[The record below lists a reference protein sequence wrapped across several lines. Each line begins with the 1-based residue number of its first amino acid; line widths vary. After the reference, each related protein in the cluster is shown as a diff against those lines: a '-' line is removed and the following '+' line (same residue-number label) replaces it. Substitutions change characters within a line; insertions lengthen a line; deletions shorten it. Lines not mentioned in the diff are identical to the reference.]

1 MPKPR
6 TVSSITCL
14 FQKFVEWF
22 FRCTNVVVKGGPI
35 AGASPFFMIICIL
48 SIGTTT
54 PSEKS
59 FKPGCE
65 LNLYSSFVWYVDLL
79 LWSGNL
85 VRCSW
90 VAISRLCFRHGD
102 NIPLN
107 LAICVCLTAQFLFHQ
122 TRSDPF
128 EGSRS
133 DISNQPR
140 GLITKRQRGTNGRL
154 KPFHRWVCYSAP
166 GLNLPPYV
174 CCSWQGILILYL
186 SGILHNGLNWLNV
199 RFHVVHFLY
208 PEGKIFVGDLQSLR
222 WHVSTTISSV
232 NSFPPVAISKPEKS

>member
-102 NIPLN
+102 NIPVN

-166 GLNLPPYV
+166 GLNFPPYV
-174 CCSWQGILILYL
+174 RCSWQGILIPL
-186 SGILHNGLNWLNV
+186 
-199 RFHVVHFLY
+199 
-208 PEGKIFVGDLQSLR
+208 SLR
-222 WHVSTTISSV
+222 YPAQW
-232 NSFPPVAISKPEKS
+232 A